1 MQQEHKK
8 AMRGGTAAK
17 IICWALTAA
26 CMAAIFYFSSRTAD
40 ESEQQ
45 SGFFAQLITRLF
57 GIGGFSDFIIRKLA
71 HFTEFAGLGLLF
83 AIALKVQTGKPKT
96 PAAIICSS
104 IYAATDEIH
113 QIFVPGRACRVLDWG
128 IDTCGAALGALAVLL
143 IITLSAK
150 NKAAKSKNQ
159 SNNKQAE

>member
-8 AMRGGTAAK
+8 AMRGGTAVK
-17 IICWALTAA
+17 IICWALAAA

-83 AIALKVQTGKPKT
+83 AIALKVQTGKAKT

-113 QIFVPGRACRVLDWG
+113 QIFVPGRARRVLDWG

-143 IITLSAK
+143 IITLAAK
-150 NKAAKSKNQ
+150 NKASKSKKQ

>member
-1 MQQEHKK
+1 
-8 AMRGGTAAK
+8 MRGGTAAK
-17 IICWALTAA
+17 IICWALAAA

-45 SGFFAQLITRLF
+45 SGFFAQLITKLF

-83 AIALKVQTGKPKT
+83 AIALKVQTGKSKT
-96 PAAIICSS
+96 PTAIICSS

-143 IITLSAK
+143 IITLAAK
-150 NKAAKSKNQ
+150 NKASKSKKQ
-159 SNNKQAE
+159 SNNKQAK

>member
-1 MQQEHKK
+1 
-8 AMRGGTAAK
+8 MRGGTAAK
-17 IICWALTAA
+17 IICWALAAA

-83 AIALKVQTGKPKT
+83 AIALKVQTGKAKT

-143 IITLSAK
+143 IITLATK
-150 NKAAKSKNQ
+150 NKAAKSKKQ

>member
-1 MQQEHKK
+1 
-8 AMRGGTAAK
+8 MRGGTAAK
-17 IICWALTAA
+17 IICWALAA
-26 CMAAIFYFSSRTAD
+26 VCMAAIFYFSSRTAD

-83 AIALKVQTGKPKT
+83 AIALKVQTGKAKT

-143 IITLSAK
+143 ILTLAAK
-150 NKAAKSKNQ
+150 NKASKSKKQ

>member
-1 MQQEHKK
+1 MQQDHNK
-8 AMRGGTAAK
+8 RGTAAK
-17 IICWALTAA
+17 IICWVLTAA

-45 SGFFAQLITRLF
+45 SGFFAQLITKLF

-83 AIALKVQTGKPKT
+83 AIALKVQTGKAKT

-104 IYAATDEIH
+104 IYAVT
-113 QIFVPGRACRVLDWG
+113 V
-128 IDTCGAALGALAVLL
+128 
-143 IITLSAK
+143 
-150 NKAAKSKNQ
+150 
-159 SNNKQAE
+159 

>member
-17 IICWALTAA
+17 IICWALAA
-26 CMAAIFYFSSRTAD
+26 VCMAAIFYFSSRTAD

-83 AIALKVQTGKPKT
+83 AIALKVQTGKAKT

-143 IITLSAK
+143 IITLAAK
-150 NKAAKSKNQ
+150 NKASKSKNQ

>member
-1 MQQEHKK
+1 
-8 AMRGGTAAK
+8 MRGGTAAK
-17 IICWALTAA
+17 IICWALAAA

-83 AIALKVQTGKPKT
+83 AIALKVQTGKAKT

-143 IITLSAK
+143 IITLATK
-150 NKAAKSKNQ
+150 NKASKSKKQ

>member
-1 MQQEHKK
+1 MQQEHNK
-8 AMRGGTAAK
+8 RGTAAK
-17 IICWALTAA
+17 IICWVLTAA

-45 SGFFAQLITRLF
+45 SGFFAQLITKLF

-83 AIALKVQTGKPKT
+83 AIALKVQTGKAKT

-128 IDTCGAALGALAVLL
+128 IDTGGAALGALAVLL

-150 NKAAKSKNQ
+150 NKAAKSKKQ

>member
-17 IICWALTAA
+17 IICWALAAA

-83 AIALKVQTGKPKT
+83 AIALKVQTGKAKT

-143 IITLSAK
+143 IITLATK
-150 NKAAKSKNQ
+150 NKASKSKKQ

>member
-1 MQQEHKK
+1 MQQDHNK
-8 AMRGGTAAK
+8 RGTAAK
-17 IICWALTAA
+17 IICWVLTAA

-45 SGFFAQLITRLF
+45 SGFFTMLITKIF

-83 AIALKVQTGKPKT
+83 AIALKVQTGKSKT
-96 PAAIICSS
+96 PTAIICSS

-113 QIFVPGRACRVLDWG
+113 QIFVPGRACRLLDWG
-128 IDTCGAALGALAVLL
+128 IDTCGAALGAIFVLL
-143 IITLSAK
+143 AAIA
-150 NKAAKSKNQ
+150 AAKAKTKKSEKSRGN
-159 SNNKQAE
+159 SDA